1 MANTWNESGTT
12 WGQNQWGDQGAV
24 DVSITGQS
32 LTTALGTVTPFNE
45 LGWGSDTWGTE
56 NWGSSGLTV
65 PLTGL
70 SATAAVGA
78 PTVVRYPGWGTL
90 QKL

>member
-32 LTTALGTVTPFNE
+32 LTTDSVQLH
-45 LGWGSDTWGTE
+45 
-56 NWGSSGLTV
+56 
-65 PLTGL
+65 L
-70 SATAAVGA
+70 STN
-78 PTVVRYPGWGTL
+78 
-90 QKL
+90 